1 MILYILIIFFI
12 ISPFFP
18 ATGISH
24 WFFRTAD
31 FVRLQSLFI
40 QTVLLG
46 FFLYSEENFT
56 IFSWIVIVALIA
68 TMLYQLYKVF
78 PYSSL
83 FPRTRRLHTGS
94 DGQVSILAGNV
105 LQTNTHYQ
113 DFISEVKRFDPDLVL
128 TMETNKDWENSLSEI
143 EKNYSFSVK
152 VPLEN
157 FYGMHLYSKKEL
169 QNVKVKYQIEEDK
182 PSIFFDFPIE
192 GEQPIFFCCLHP
204 APPSPTE
211 NDTSKERDAELMLT
225 GKEIRKI
232 DRPTVVCG
240 DMNDV
245 VWSRTTRLFKKMT
258 GMIDPRVGRGFFST
272 YHADFFFL
280 RFPLDH
286 LFHTRDL
293 FVGNMIRSKN
303 FRSDHFAMYY
313 EIHHKKQEKTP
324 KNPKLNG
331 DDKKEVEELV
341 NDGKEHQKEE
351 KQKQKKSSS
360 SH

>member
-1 MILYILIIFFI
+1 MVLYILIILFV

-18 ATGISH
+18 ATRNPH

-40 QTVLLG
+40 QLILLML
-46 FFLYSEENFT
+46 FFYIEKEYST
-56 IFSWIVIVALIA
+56 FSWILLFALLA
-68 TMLYQLYKVF
+68 SMGYQCFKVF

-83 FPRTRRLHTGS
+83 FPKRRSHAST
-94 DGQVSILAGNV
+94 DGHVSILAGNV
-105 LQTNTHYQ
+105 LQTNSRYP
-113 DFISEVKRFDPDLVL
+113 DFLSEIKRFDPDLVL
-128 TMETNKDWENSLSEI
+128 AMETNKEWENGLSEI
-143 EKNYSFSVK
+143 ERDYPFTVK

-169 QNVKVKYQIEEDK
+169 DNVEVKYQIEDDK
-182 PSIFFDFPIE
+182 PSIFFDFPTE
-192 GEQPIFFCCLHP
+192 GNPTIFFCCLHP

-211 NDTSKERDAELMLT
+211 NETSKERDAELMIT
-225 GKEIRKI
+225 GKRIRDEDK
-232 DRPTVVCG
+232 PTVVCG

-272 YHADFFFL
+272 FHANFYFL

-286 LFHTRDL
+286 LFHTKDL
-293 FVGNMIRSKN
+293 YVGKMIRSKN
-303 FRSDHFAMYY
+303 FGSDHFAMYY
-313 EIHHKKQEKTP
+313 EIHHKKKAGTP

-331 DDKKEVEELV
+331 DEKDEIEELIEE
-341 NDGKEHQKEE
+341 GKNNR
-351 KQKQKKSSS
+351 
-360 SH
+360 

>member
-1 MILYILIIFFI
+1 MVLYILIIFFI

-18 ATGISH
+18 AIGNQH

-40 QTVLLG
+40 QLILLG
-46 FFLYSEENFT
+46 LFLYMEDNYSLFNG
-56 IFSWIVIVALIA
+56 ILLIA
-68 TMLYQLYKVF
+68 LVGIMLYQFYKIF

-83 FPRTRRLHTGS
+83 FPRKKTRSGS
-94 DGQVSILAGNV
+94 DGHVSILAGNV
-105 LQTNTHYQ
+105 LQTNSCYQ
-113 DFISEVKRFDPDLVL
+113 DFLNEIKRFDPDLVL
-128 TMETNKDWENSLSEI
+128 TMESNKDWENGLSEI
-143 EKNYSFSVK
+143 EKDYPFIVK

-157 FYGMHLYSKKEL
+157 FYGMHVYSKKEL
-169 QNVKVKYQIEEDK
+169 ANVDVKYQIEDDK
-182 PSIFFDFPIE
+182 PSIFFDFPLK
-192 GEQPIFFCCLHP
+192 GKSQIFFCCLHP

-211 NDTSKERDAELMLT
+211 NDTSEERDAELMIT
-225 GKEIRKI
+225 GKRIRQLNK
-232 DRPTVVCG
+232 PTVVCG

-272 YHADFFFL
+272 YHADYFFL

-293 FVGNMIRSKN
+293 YVGKMVRSKN
-303 FRSDHFAMYY
+303 FGSDHFAMYY
-313 EIHHKKQEKTP
+313 EIHHKNNSQTP

-331 DDKKEVEELV
+331 DDKEEVKELIE
-341 NDGKEHQKEE
+341 NGN
-351 KQKQKKSSS
+351 
-360 SH
+360 

>member
-1 MILYILIIFFI
+1 MVLYILIIFFI

-18 ATGISH
+18 ATGNPH

-40 QTVLLG
+40 QFILLAL
-46 FFLYSEENFT
+46 FLYFEENYNA
-56 IFSWIVIVALIA
+56 FSWILLVALVA

-83 FPRTRRLHTGS
+83 FPRTRSEAAS

-105 LQTNTHYQ
+105 LQTNSCYP
-113 DFISEVKRFDPDLVL
+113 DFVNEVKRFDPDLVL
-128 TMETNKDWENSLSEI
+128 TMESNKDWENCLSEI
-143 EKNYSFSVK
+143 EEKYPFTVK

-157 FYGMHLYSKKEL
+157 FYGMHVYSKKEL
-169 QNVKVKYQIEEDK
+169 KNVEVKYQIEDDK
-182 PSIFFDFPIE
+182 PSIFFDFQIE
-192 GEQPIFFCCLHP
+192 GKQPIFFCCLHP

-211 NDTSKERDAELMLT
+211 NETSKERDAELMLT
-225 GKEIRKI
+225 GKKIRNLDK
-232 DRPTVVCG
+232 PTVVCG

-272 YHADFFFL
+272 YHAGYFFL

-293 FVGNMIRSKN
+293 YVGKMVRSKN
-303 FRSDHFAMYY
+303 FGSDHFAMYY
-313 EIHHKKQEKTP
+313 EIFHKKKVQTP

-331 DDKKEVEELV
+331 DDKAEIEELIK
-341 NDGKEHQKEE
+341 NGEDQI
-351 KQKQKKSSS
+351 
-360 SH
+360 

>member
-1 MILYILIIFFI
+1 MVLYIFIVFFI

-18 ATGISH
+18 AIGSAH

-31 FVRLQSLFI
+31 FVRIQSLVI
-40 QTVLLG
+40 QAVLLALLIYLKEEFTVFSWVLLG
-46 FFLYSEENFT
+46 GL
-56 IFSWIVIVALIA
+56 VL
-68 TMLYQLYKVF
+68 TMIYQLFKVF

-83 FPRTRRLHTGS
+83 FPRRRSHAPS
-94 DGQVSILAGNV
+94 DCHVSILAGNV
-105 LQTNTHYQ
+105 LQTNSCYP
-113 DFISEVKRFDPDLVL
+113 DFLNEIKRFDPDLVL
-128 TMETNKDWENSLSEI
+128 AMETNQDWEDCLSEI
-143 EKNYSFSVK
+143 EDKYPYSIK

-169 QNVKVKYQIEEDK
+169 QNPEVKYQIEDDK
-182 PSIFFDFPIE
+182 PSIFFDFPT
-192 GEQPIFFCCLHP
+192 GNNNSIFFCCLHP

-211 NDTSKERDAELMLT
+211 NETSKERDAELMLT
-225 GKEIRKI
+225 GKRIRKLQK
-232 DRPTVVCG
+232 PTVVCG

-272 YHADFFFL
+272 FHAGYFFL

-293 FVGNMIRSKN
+293 YVGKMIRSKN
-303 FRSDHFAMYY
+303 FGSDHFAMYY
-313 EIHHKKQEKTP
+313 EIHHKKSTDTP

-331 DDKKEVEELV
+331 DEKEEINELIEE
-341 NDGKEHQKEE
+341 GKENQENMDTPSTQK
-351 KQKQKKSSS
+351 
-360 SH
+360 

>member
-1 MILYILIIFFI
+1 MVLYILIIFFTV
-12 ISPFFP
+12 SPFFP
-18 ATGISH
+18 ATGNPH

-40 QTVLLG
+40 QLILLALFFYFEEEYTV
-46 FFLYSEENFT
+46 
-56 IFSWIVIVALIA
+56 FSWILFAALVA

-83 FPRTRRLHTGS
+83 FPRRSRIKAES
-94 DGQVSILAGNV
+94 DGHVSILAGNV
-105 LQTNTHYQ
+105 LQTNSCYP
-113 DFISEVKRFDPDLVL
+113 DFLKEIKRFDADLVL
-128 TMETNKDWENSLSEI
+128 TMESNQEWEDCLSEI
-143 EKNYSFSVK
+143 EKDYPFTVK

-169 QNVKVKYQIEEDK
+169 KNVEVKYQIEDDK
-182 PSIFFDFPIE
+182 PSIFFDFPLE
-192 GEQPIFFCCLHP
+192 GNPPIFFCCLHP

-211 NDTSKERDAELMLT
+211 NETSKERDAELMLT
-225 GKEIRKI
+225 GKRIRDLDK
-232 DRPTVVCG
+232 PTVVCG

-272 YHADFFFL
+272 YHADYFFL

-293 FVGNMIRSKN
+293 YVGKMVRSKN
-303 FRSDHFAMYY
+303 FGSDHFAMYY
-313 EIHHKKQEKTP
+313 EIHHKKKVQTP

-331 DDKKEVEELV
+331 DDKEEVEELIE
-341 NDGKEHQKEE
+341 NGKDNQ
-351 KQKQKKSSS
+351 
-360 SH
+360 